1 MENKKTYHICLVED
15 EKNLISVLKAYL
27 QREGWRVS
35 VFTSGEE
42 SLANNPEVVNLWI
55 LDIMLPGID
64 GLSLLKKIREKDPEV
79 PIIFISARDTDID
92 KIIGLETGGDD
103 YLAKPFL
110 PQELVIRVKRILQ
123 RAYSGD
129 RTDSLDSLLKFNT
142 YTLDSK
148 KRLVSNSKGENIDLT
163 SREFDILNIFAGH
176 RGTALSRE
184 KIIELLYSDNYY
196 CSDRIVDDLVRRIR
210 RKMAEIRIET
220 IYGYGYRM
228 MLE

>member
-1 MENKKTYHICLVED
+1 MESKKTYHICLVED